1 MQQERAKNR
10 QPARRESVQS
20 ARRAGGRSDKSRKRA
35 GDDRKQ
41 RERQQT
47 SLALAL
53 AVCHLLP
60 VSPSMPRIAIF
71 ALLSSAG
78 NAGDTKPVA
87 TATFCAP
94 FTV

>member
-47 SLALAL
+47 SLA
-53 AVCHLLP
+53 VCHLLP
-60 VSPSMPRIAIF
+60 VSPSMPRIEIF
-71 ALLSSAG
+71 ALLISAG
-78 NAGDTKPVA
+78 KEGDT
-87 TATFCAP
+87 
-94 FTV
+94 